1 MTDFYKQ
8 SGVDVDKT
16 DNLVKAISSHVNG
29 IGGYGGLYPFG
40 RNYLVGTTDGVGTK
54 LLLAREY
61 NMLEGVG
68 IDCVAMCVNDIVC
81 TGATPLFFL
90 DYFAASNVNEKE
102 YVTVISSIKKGCED
116 ANVALIGGETAEL
129 PGMFG
134 NNNFDIAGFCT
145 GVVKK
150 RKLIDG
156 SKIERLDAI
165 IGLPSNGF
173 HSNGYSLVRKWFD
186 PRKHEKYLKEIL
198 QPTEIYSNII
208 VDLLDKVGNKV
219 RGLVH
224 VTGGGRSNI
233 DRILPKGMRANFFDF
248 NFPARP
254 EIFNIIQ
261 TEQKISNREMNTVFN
276 NGVGMYIIVANK
288 YKDQIINTLL
298 DFEVPSYE
306 IGFVH

>member
-8 SGVDVDKT
+8 SGVDVEKT
-16 DNLVKAISSHVNG
+16 DNLVKAISSHVSG
-29 IGGYGGLYPFG
+29 IGGYGGLYSFG
-40 RNYLVGTTDGVGTK
+40 RDYLVGTTDGVGTK
-54 LLLAREY
+54 LLLAKEY

-90 DYFAASNVNEKE
+90 DYFASSNVDEKE
-102 YVTVISSIKKGCED
+102 YITVINSIKKGCEE
-116 ANVALIGGETAEL
+116 ANIALIGGETAEL

-186 PRKHEKYLKEIL
+186 PRKHEKYLKDIL

-233 DRILPKGMRANFFDF
+233 DRILPEGMRANFFDF
-248 NFPARP
+248 NFPPRP
-254 EIFNIIQ
+254 EIFNVIQ
-261 TEQKISNREMNTVFN
+261 TEQKISDREMNTVFN
-276 NGVGMYIIVANK
+276 NGVGMYIIVASK

-298 DFEVPSYE
+298 DFEVPCYD